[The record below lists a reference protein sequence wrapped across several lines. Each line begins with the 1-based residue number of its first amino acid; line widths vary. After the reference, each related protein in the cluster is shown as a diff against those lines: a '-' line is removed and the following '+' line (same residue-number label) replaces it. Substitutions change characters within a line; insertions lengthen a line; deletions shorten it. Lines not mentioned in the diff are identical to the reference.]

1 MAFLHLP
8 LHLTLAGETNRFD
21 EQEQKPKESEIKET
35 TSTPN
40 KTMMETKPENEKEEV
55 DKKETPFL
63 VAAKNGIVELV
74 NEILDKIPSAIHNT
88 NSRKE
93 NVLLVAVKYRQPLIV
108 ETLRMIKH
116 SKPELWNN
124 LILAMDEDENTVLHL
139 AAEALGGDKPWQIA
153 GSALQM
159 MWDIKWF
166 QVQYYY
172 YNHLQSLSL
181 PSENVCTS

>member
-1 MAFLHLP
+1 M
-8 LHLTLAGETNRFD
+8 
-21 EQEQKPKESEIKET
+21 
-35 TSTPN
+35 
-40 KTMMETKPENEKEEV
+40 
-55 DKKETPFL
+55 TPFL
-63 VAAKNGIVELV
+63 VAAKNGIVEMV
-74 NEILDKIPSAIHNT
+74 NEILIKIPSAIHNT
-88 NSRKE
+88 TSRKE

-166 QVQYYY
+166 QVHKM
-172 YNHLQSLSL
+172 YNLYLFQVKMFVHVDPCDYFLFMLNWSSTSKALCHNTSF
-181 PSENVCTS
+181 SETTAVAKHQEKFSRKHTKVL